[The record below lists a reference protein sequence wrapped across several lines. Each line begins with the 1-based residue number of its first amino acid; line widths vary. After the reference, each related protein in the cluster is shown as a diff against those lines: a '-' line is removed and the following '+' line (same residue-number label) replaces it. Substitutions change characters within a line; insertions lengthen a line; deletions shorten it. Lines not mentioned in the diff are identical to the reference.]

1 MFTSI
6 SVKILQ
12 ANSSKKFLM
21 CCSKYTAC
29 KSLLMPKRTSVLWL
43 KLRELKISLNDVDEE
58 EATKNEPSG
67 YCGSGRFS
75 A

>member
-1 MFTSI
+1 
-6 SVKILQ
+6 
-12 ANSSKKFLM
+12 
-21 CCSKYTAC
+21 
-29 KSLLMPKRTSVLWL
+29 MPKRTSVLWL

-58 EATKNEPSG
+58 EATKNEPIG